1 MRIFKPIENFF
12 KSKKIIDD
20 YCLFNKRLFN
30 KLLSNKKKGE
40 ILVEFNAFQP
50 FHIGA
55 SIMSNLL
62 ANKFSAKI
70 NSYVGFTLLVSA
82 LKYTYINILKWKIGN
97 YFNLKTFKIYRSFNT
112 TNIFYPKIDKQ
123 IELEAKIIVKKFL
136 KKIKTK
142 DDILKLKIKK
152 IPIGDLLY
160 DSYLKKDFIAT
171 INLNDQKFHIYTE
184 DYIKLT
190 LFWIK
195 YFKLNNV
202 KAVIGSESVYSYG
215 LPLRIAAYNNISA
228 YVLQAEH
235 CYKVTKKKLYR
246 LSDSADYKKIINS
259 LSKEKIKKGKN
270 LAKQN
275 LKNKF
280 RDKAGHTIVDNY
292 FFYHNSSFKKKM
304 QKSLIKKSKKI
315 KILICSHAFT
325 DAIHL
330 HGKNFFSDMYE
341 WMEYLGKLSN
351 QNKYD
356 WYLKQHTPQPGKYK
370 IYQPEDIK
378 IMKKIIKKYKNIKM
392 LPSNYSHL
400 QTIKE
405 KIDVVLTVYG
415 SVSYEFPFFNIP
427 VICASKNVPFKF
439 NKFSIIPK
447 SKRDYKKKLQRL
459 DRINYKKNEDDLLE
473 YYFARFIYNDSRNW
487 LFDFKSLLKTF
498 KTWDRIHHINL
509 YKYYANNFN
518 MHNFEKKKKLFLD
531 FINSRE
537 YRIRT

>member
-1 MRIFKPIENFF
+1 MRIFKSIENFF

-70 NSYVGFTLLVSA
+70 NSYVGFTLLVSP

-160 DSYLKKDFIAT
+160 DTYIKKDFTPT
-171 INLNDQKFHIYTE
+171 INLNDKKFNIYVE

-202 KAVIGSESVYSYG
+202 KAVMGSHSVYSYAI
-215 LPLRIAAYNNISA
+215 PLRVAAYNNISA
-228 YVLQAEH
+228 YVLSPED
-235 CYKVTKKKLYR
+235 CYKVTKKKLYH

-259 LSKEKIKKGKN
+259 LSKEKIKEGKN
-270 LAKQN
+270 LAKQKLIN
-275 LKNKF
+275 LTRHEVVEDLNLSK
-280 RDKAGHTIVDNY
+280 
-292 FFYHNSSFKKKM
+292 SSFEKKM

-315 KILICSHAFT
+315 KILICAHEFN
-325 DAIHL
+325 DAVHIY
-330 HGKNFFSDMYE
+330 GKNFFSDMYE
-341 WMEYLGKLSN
+341 WLEFTLNILTDQNVNIIVKGHPNFWGNYHESVLMEWDRKLWNKMQSTYKESENITFINFPTTNKDQLDLLDPKNTVVISHHGNAAVEAAYLG
-351 QNKYD
+351 
-356 WYLKQHTPQPGKYK
+356 
-370 IYQPEDIK
+370 
-378 IMKKIIKKYKNIKM
+378 
-392 LPSNYSHL
+392 
-400 QTIKE
+400 
-405 KIDVVLTVYG
+405 
-415 SVSYEFPFFNIP
+415 
-427 VICASKNVPFKF
+427 
-439 NKFSIIPK
+439 
-447 SKRDYKKKLQRL
+447 
-459 DRINYKKNEDDLLE
+459 
-473 YYFARFIYNDSRNW
+473 
-487 LFDFKSLLKTF
+487 FKSISSNNLNSPPSISILRNIFSPLLLFFISSF
-498 KTWDRIHHINL
+498 KLIIL
-509 YKYYANNFN
+509 
-518 MHNFEKKKKLFLD
+518 
-531 FINSRE
+531 
-537 YRIRT
+537 

>member
-40 ILVEFNAFQP
+40 ILVEFNAFHP

-70 NSYVGFTLLVSA
+70 NSYVGFTLLVSP

-112 TNIFYPKIDKQ
+112 TNIFYPKVDKQ
-123 IELEAKIIVKKFL
+123 IELEAKIIAKKFL
-136 KKIKTK
+136 KKTKTK

-160 DSYLKKDFIAT
+160 DTYIKKDFTPT
-171 INLNDQKFHIYTE
+171 INLNDQKFNIYAE
-184 DYIKLT
+184 DYIKLA

-202 KAVIGSESVYSYG
+202 KAVLGSHPVYSYG
-215 LPLRIAAYNNISA
+215 IPLRVAAYNNISA
-228 YVLQAEH
+228 YVLDTDT
-235 CYKVTKKKLYR
+235 CYKVTKKKLYF

-259 LSKEKIKKGKN
+259 LSKEKIKEGKN
-270 LAKQN
+270 LAKQK

-280 RDKAGHTIVDNY
+280 KGRYMKNDVGLY
-292 FFYHNSSFKKKM
+292 NSSFKKKM
-304 QKSLIKKSKKI
+304 HKSLIKKSKKI
-315 KILICSHAFT
+315 KILICAHEFT
-325 DAIHL
+325 DAVHIF
-330 HGKNFFSDMYE
+330 GENIFSDMYE
-341 WMEYLGKLSN
+341 WIEFLGKLSN

-356 WYLKQHTPQPGKYK
+356 WYIKSHTKQPGKFK
-370 IYQPEDIK
+370 IFQPANTK
-378 IMKKIIKKYKNIKM
+378 ILKKIIKKYKNIKI

-400 QTIKE
+400 QIIKE
-405 KIDVVLTVYG
+405 KIDVVLTVSG
-415 SVSYEFPFFNIP
+415 SVAYEYPFYNVPVIAACKNIP
-427 VICASKNVPFKF
+427 NKLY
-439 NKFSIIPK
+439 KFSIIPK
-447 SKRDYKKKLQRL
+447 SKRDYKKKLHRL
-459 DRINYKKNEDDLLE
+459 DRINYKKNEDEILE
-473 YYFARFIYNDSRNW
+473 YYFVRFIYNDSTNW
-487 LFDFKSLLKTF
+487 LFDFESLLKTF
-498 KTWDRIHHINL
+498 KTWDRIFHFNL
-509 YKYYANNFN
+509 YKHYVNNFN
-518 MHNFEKKKKLFLD
+518 MHNFEKKKKLFLE
-531 FINSRE
+531 FINSKE

>member
-50 FHIGA
+50 FHIGS

-70 NSYVGFTLLVSA
+70 NSYIGFTLLVSP
-82 LKYTYINILKWKIGN
+82 LKYTYINILKWQIGN

-136 KKIKTK
+136 KKTKTK

-160 DSYLKKDFIAT
+160 DTYLKKNFVPT
-171 INLNDQKFHIYTE
+171 INLNDQKFNIYIE

-202 KAVIGSESVYSYG
+202 KAVMGSHGVYSYG
-215 LPLRIAAYNNISA
+215 IPLRVAAYNNIPA
-228 YVLQAEH
+228 YVLSAEN
-235 CYKVTKKKLYR
+235 CFKVTRKRLYY
-246 LSDSADYKKIINS
+246 LSDSVDYKKIINS
-259 LSKEKIKKGKN
+259 LSKEKIKEGKN
-270 LAKQN
+270 LAKQK

-280 RDKAGHTIVDNY
+280 RGKLGHMAMDDVVLR
-292 FFYHNSSFKKKM
+292 NSSFKKKM

-315 KILICSHAFT
+315 KILICPHDFSDSVH
-325 DAIHL
+325 I

-341 WMEYLGKLSN
+341 WLEFLGKLSN

-356 WYLKQHTPQPGKYK
+356 WYIKPHTKQPGKFK
-370 IYQPEDIK
+370 IYQSTDLK
-378 IMKKIIKKYKNIKM
+378 ILKKIIKKYKNIKI
-392 LPSNYSHL
+392 LPANYSHL
-400 QTIKE
+400 QIIKE

-415 SVSYEFPFFNIP
+415 SVSFEYPFFNIP
-427 VICASKNVPFKF
+427 VIDASKNVPFKF
-439 NKFSIIPK
+439 YKFSIIPK
-447 SKRDYKKKLQRL
+447 SKRDYKKKLHRL
-459 DRINYKKNEDDLLE
+459 DRINYKKNEDEILE
-473 YYFARFIYNDSRNW
+473 YYFARFIYNDATNW
-487 LFDFKSLLKTF
+487 LFDFASLLKTF
-498 KTWDRIHHINL
+498 KTWDRIFHFNL
-509 YKYYANNFN
+509 YKHYVNNFN
-518 MHNFEKKKKLFLD
+518 MHNFEKKKKLFLG
-531 FINSRE
+531 FINSKE

>member
-70 NSYVGFTLLVSA
+70 NSYVGFTLLVSP
-82 LKYTYINILKWKIGN
+82 LKYTYINNLKWKIGN

-160 DSYLKKDFIAT
+160 DTYLKKDFIPT
-171 INLNDQKFHIYTE
+171 INLNDQKFHIYIE

-202 KAVIGSESVYSYG
+202 KAVMGSHSVYSYG
-215 LPLRIAAYNNISA
+215 IPLRIAAYNNISA
-228 YVLQAEH
+228 YVLAPED
-235 CYKVTKKKLYR
+235 CYKVTKKKLYH
-246 LSDSADYKKIINS
+246 LSDSADYKK
-259 LSKEKIKKGKN
+259 
-270 LAKQN
+270 
-275 LKNKF
+275 
-280 RDKAGHTIVDNY
+280 
-292 FFYHNSSFKKKM
+292 
-304 QKSLIKKSKKI
+304 
-315 KILICSHAFT
+315 
-325 DAIHL
+325 
-330 HGKNFFSDMYE
+330 
-341 WMEYLGKLSN
+341 
-351 QNKYD
+351 
-356 WYLKQHTPQPGKYK
+356 
-370 IYQPEDIK
+370 
-378 IMKKIIKKYKNIKM
+378 
-392 LPSNYSHL
+392 
-400 QTIKE
+400 
-405 KIDVVLTVYG
+405 
-415 SVSYEFPFFNIP
+415 
-427 VICASKNVPFKF
+427 
-439 NKFSIIPK
+439 
-447 SKRDYKKKLQRL
+447 
-459 DRINYKKNEDDLLE
+459 
-473 YYFARFIYNDSRNW
+473 
-487 LFDFKSLLKTF
+487 
-498 KTWDRIHHINL
+498 
-509 YKYYANNFN
+509 
-518 MHNFEKKKKLFLD
+518 
-531 FINSRE
+531 
-537 YRIRT
+537 